1 MARAAVLV
9 LGALAWRAG
18 YDGAPTLLAIA
29 LAFGVAAGLTLP
41 SGMALIRQI
50 VNPDDFGTV
59 MGWNQVSG
67 RVMRLLGAP
76 VGGIL
81 VAWGGLVAAMVVDA
95 ATFAVIAVVLALVVR
110 ARYRLP
116 RAEEARWRDSFVAGM
131 GYLRRTP
138 TARTFVIGLTA
149 LNVFVSPVVA
159 LGLALRVEGSAWG
172 PAWLGIA
179 DAALAGGAIVGS
191 LAAIRWQPTYAAG
204 SGFRVLV
211 LQGVGL
217 AVVGVPYVPVV
228 LVGMLTVG
236 VTAGHGERVAVGR
249 VPQGGRRGVHRP
261 RLLGHQPRRHD
272 PDAAVDAG
280 PRRPRRRDERAAG
293 HGRLRA
299 LDVGAVPVV
308 RDPTR
313 DRRPQLTP
321 KV

>member
-1 MARAAVLV
+1 
-9 LGALAWRAG
+9 
-18 YDGAPTLLAIA
+18 
-29 LAFGVAAGLTLP
+29 
-41 SGMALIRQI
+41 
-50 VNPDDFGTV
+50 

-131 GYLRRTP
+131 GYLRRHA

-217 AVVGVPYVPVV
+217 AVVGVPYVSVV

-236 VTAGHGERVAVGR
+236 VTAGMASVWLSGG

-261 RLLGHQPRRHD
+261 RLFGHQPGRHD

-280 PRRPRRRDERAAG
+280 PRRPRRRDQRAAG

-308 RDPTR
+308 RHPTR